1 MYPIFPKKRQI
12 SIPSELCSLLCLLAL
27 FLPLA
32 NLAETPGLLN
42 FQGRVLVGGA
52 VFEGEG
58 QFKFALVNGDGSEL
72 YWGNASDGN
81 QDGQPDQAV
90 SVPVSAGLYSVLLGD
105 TALANM
111 ASIPA
116 KAFANN
122 PLYLRVWFDDQ
133 ENGYAQLTPDQ
144 RVVPAGYAL
153 VAGTVADGA
162 ITAEKLAPG
171 ALDAVTQSFAPSG
184 FTVVST
190 KAQDADLIAKSFV
203 PFMSVP
209 APPWRSGS
217 PDHNLSARFGHS
229 AIWTGNA
236 WIIWGGTLGAG
247 VYSRSGALY
256 RPESDQ
262 WQTVSS
268 LDAPAARFGHTAVWS
283 GESMIIWGGFGAAA
297 YTNDGG
303 RFKVANSSWSDVSVT
318 GAPAGR
324 EGHIAV
330 WTGSQ
335 MLVWGGDNFSGLL
348 GDGAL
353 YDPALDKWTALTLPN
368 QPEARASA
376 TAVWTGDRLIIWGGL
391 GGNGSLNSGA
401 QLIFDTAGSP
411 LQWKTVSLTDA
422 PTARSGH
429 TAVWSGSR
437 MIIWGGESNGAVF
450 ADGALY
456 DPVSDSWQPVSTTGA
471 PDGRRE
477 HNAVWTGTEMI
488 VLNGMN
494 ASGALSSGGAYSQL
508 SDEWRQFTNGGNPP
522 ARQGAVVGWTG
533 LDLLVFG
540 GQNDS
545 DQALSAFWR
554 LNPQPAWY
562 FYRKP

>member
-1 MYPIFPKKRQI
+1 M
-12 SIPSELCSLLCLLAL
+12 
-27 FLPLA
+27 
-32 NLAETPGLLN
+32 
-42 FQGRVLVGGA
+42 
-52 VFEGEG
+52 
-58 QFKFALVNGDGSEL
+58 

-105 TALANM
+105 TSLANM
-111 ASIPA
+111 APIPA
-116 KAFANN
+116 EAFANN

-133 ENGYAQLTPDQ
+133 VNGYAQLTPDQ
-144 RVVPAGYAL
+144 RVIPAGYAL

-217 PDHNLSARFGHS
+217 SDHDLLPRFGHS
-229 AIWTGNA
+229 AAWTGNA

-256 RPESDQ
+256 LPESDQ
-262 WQTVSS
+262 WQTVSP
-268 LDAPAARFGHTAVWS
+268 LDAPTARFGHTAVWS
-283 GESMIIWGGFGAAA
+283 GESMIIWGGFGASA

-368 QPEARASA
+368 QPEARTSA

-456 DPVSDSWQPVSTTGA
+456 DPASDSWQPVSTTGA

-545 DQALSAFWR
+545 GQALSAFWR

>member
-1 MYPIFPKKRQI
+1 LYPIFPKKRQI

-58 QFKFALVNGDGSEL
+58 QFKFALVNDDGSEL
-72 YWGNASDGN
+72 YWGNASDGD

-116 KAFANN
+116 EAFANN

-162 ITAEKLAPG
+162 ITAEKLAPD
-171 ALDAVTQSFAPSG
+171 ALDAVAESFAPSG

-190 KAQDADLIAKSFV
+190 KAQDTDLIAKSFV

-229 AIWTGNA
+229 AIWSGNA

-256 RPESDQ
+256 LPESDQ
-262 WQTVSS
+262 WQTVSD
-268 LDAPAARFGHTAVWS
+268 LDAPAARSGHTAVWS
-283 GESMIIWGGFGAAA
+283 GESMIIWGGFGATA

-303 RFKVANSSWSDVSVT
+303 RFRVANSSWSDLSVT
-318 GAPAGR
+318 GSPAGR

-335 MLVWGGDNFSGLL
+335 MLVWGGLNYSGLL

-353 YDPALDKWTALTLPN
+353 YDPALDTWVTLTLPSR
-368 QPEARASA
+368 PEARMGA
-376 TAVWTGDRLIIWGGL
+376 TAVWAEDRLLIWGGQ
-391 GGNGSLNSGA
+391 GADGFLNSGA
-401 QLIFDTAGSP
+401 QLTFDASGSP
-411 LQWKTVSLTDA
+411 LAWQPISRIGA
-422 PTARSGH
+422 PTARSEH

-437 MIIWGGESNGAVF
+437 MIIWGGQSNGTVF

-456 DPVSDSWQPVSTTGA
+456 DPVSDTWQPVAATGA
-471 PDGRRE
+471 PDGRGE

-494 ASGALSSGGAYSQL
+494 ASGVLSSGGGYSQ
-508 SDEWRQFTNGGNPP
+508 SSGEWRKLNAEGNPP
-522 ARQGAVVGWTG
+522 ARRGAVVGWSG
-533 LDLLVFG
+533 MDLMVFG
-540 GQNDS
+540 GRNDL
-545 DQALSAFWR
+545 DQSLSAFWR

>member
-1 MYPIFPKKRQI
+1 MR
-12 SIPSELCSLLCLLAL
+12 CLLAL

-32 NLAETPGLLN
+32 SLAETPGLLN
-42 FQGRVLVGGA
+42 FQGRVLVAGT
-52 VFEGEG
+52 VFDGTG

-105 TALANM
+105 TSLANM
-111 ASIPA
+111 APIPA
-116 KAFANN
+116 EAFANN

-133 ENGYAQLTPDQ
+133 VNGYAQLTPDQ

-209 APPWRSGS
+209 APPWRIGS
-217 PDHNLSARFGHS
+217 PDHDLSARFGHS
-229 AIWTGNA
+229 AIWSGNA

-247 VYSRSGALY
+247 VYSSSGALY
-256 RPESDQ
+256 LPESDQ
-262 WQTVSS
+262 WQTVSD
-268 LDAPAARFGHTAVWS
+268 LDAPAARSGHTAVWS

-303 RFKVANSSWSDVSVT
+303 RFRVANSSWSDLSVT
-318 GAPAGR
+318 GSPAGR

-335 MLVWGGDNFSGLL
+335 MLVWGGLNYSGLL

-353 YDPALDKWTALTLPN
+353 YDPALDTWVTLTLPSR
-368 QPEARASA
+368 PEARMGA
-376 TAVWTGDRLIIWGGL
+376 TAVWAEDRLLIWGGQ
-391 GGNGSLNSGA
+391 GADGFLNSGA
-401 QLIFDTAGSP
+401 QLTFDASGSP
-411 LQWKTVSLTDA
+411 LAWQPISRIGA
-422 PTARSGH
+422 PTARSEH

-437 MIIWGGESNGAVF
+437 MIIWGGQSNGTVF

-456 DPVSDSWQPVSTTGA
+456 DPVSDTWQPVAATGA
-471 PDGRRE
+471 PDGRGE

-494 ASGALSSGGAYSQL
+494 ASGVLSSGGGYSQ
-508 SDEWRQFTNGGNPP
+508 SSGEWRKLNAEGNPP
-522 ARQGAVVGWTG
+522 ARRGAVVGWSG
-533 LDLLVFG
+533 MDLMVFG
-540 GQNDS
+540 GRNDL
-545 DQALSAFWR
+545 DQSLSAFWR